1 MLVQFTRWFWG
12 SVRFRI
18 EGSAERFFNH
28 CARCGIVLW
37 GMQAGETPGAWIR
50 AGQYSQLLGC
60 ARSAHCRLRVEEK
73 RGLPFRTY
81 WLRRR
86 KGLVT
91 GAVLGAVILTILSQQ
106 VWCVQAQGL
115 ESITQEELQ
124 AACREIGLVPG
135 AWRSSVDP
143 LQAEQQLMLRF
154 PHVTWLTV
162 NTQGSAVYIELSEGV
177 EKPDMDTWKQP
188 GNVKAAASGQ
198 IVRLEVYAGTPVV
211 NVGDAVT
218 ADQLLISGVMEDP
231 YGNVSLR
238 HASGRVIASTV
249 REFSAQIP
257 MTETIEEPSGQII
270 SRRSASFFGLRLP
283 LTLTEEPGEG
293 WEKESV
299 RTVLR
304 ANGVELP
311 VSWLEETWREVSV
324 RERLLTPEEA
334 LEAARA
340 EVERQKSALKGLT
353 VLNGEESISQE
364 NGVLYYTLHAQC
376 EEDIAVETEILVN
389 SPN

>member
-1 MLVQFTRWFWG
+1 M
-12 SVRFRI
+12 
-18 EGSAERFFNH
+18 
-28 CARCGIVLW
+28 
-37 GMQAGETPGAWIR
+37 
-50 AGQYSQLLGC
+50 
-60 ARSAHCRLRVEEK
+60 
-73 RGLPFRTY
+73 
-81 WLRRR
+81 
-86 KGLVT
+86 
-91 GAVLGAVILTILSQQ
+91 
-106 VWCVQAQGL
+106 
-115 ESITQEELQ
+115 
-124 AACREIGLVPG
+124 
-135 AWRSSVDP
+135 
-143 LQAEQQLMLRF
+143 
-154 PHVTWLTV
+154 
-162 NTQGSAVYIELSEGV
+162 
-177 EKPDMDTWKQP
+177 
-188 GNVKAAASGQ
+188 
-198 IVRLEVYAGTPVV
+198 
-211 NVGDAVT
+211 
-218 ADQLLISGVMEDP
+218 
-231 YGNVSLR
+231 
-238 HASGRVIASTV
+238 IASTV

-257 MTETIEEPSGQII
+257 MTETIEEPSGQMI

-334 LEAARA
+334 LEAARD